1 MSEQLLQRLQI
12 TQLRVI
18 FFSLGLLDI
27 LMDRCSTPLHKQV
40 AGQAFMK
47 QLVAMLNNP
56 RMNQEIQTRIAY
68 LIKKWGEKFESKQE
82 ILPNFTQVYQAL
94 LKRGVRFPNVPAQP
108 A

>member
-1 MSEQLLQRLQI
+1 MSDLGFFAIASAQVVSEQLLQRLQI

-56 RMNQEIQTRIAY
+56 RMNQEVS
-68 LIKKWGEKFESKQE
+68 LSF
-82 ILPNFTQVYQAL
+82 LVD
-94 LKRGVRFPNVPAQP
+94 
-108 A
+108 